1 MQLTPGRPCCERPC
15 GTGEHRPDCHPC
27 HLPVTGRTTAR
38 VCEQGRHLDLALW
51 MRFFSGAWL
60 PSTSMASPA
69 PAEASRCRLRPTL
82 LTERLRA
89 LAIALLA
96 SSPTLSRE
104 ACVQD

>member
-1 MQLTPGRPCCERPC
+1 
-15 GTGEHRPDCHPC
+15 
-27 HLPVTGRTTAR
+27 
-38 VCEQGRHLDLALW
+38 

-96 SSPTLSRE
+96 SRPTLSRE
-104 ACVQD
+104 ACMHHHVRRGLDGSSGFASAAFTLKLLLVLLALRALLILRPP

>member
-1 MQLTPGRPCCERPC
+1 MCQQMQ
-15 GTGEHRPDCHPC
+15 
-27 HLPVTGRTTAR
+27 
-38 VCEQGRHLDLALW
+38 HLDLALW

-96 SSPTLSRE
+96 SRPTLSRE
-104 ACVQD
+104 ACM

>member
-1 MQLTPGRPCCERPC
+1 MQLPHSHAAAG
-15 GTGEHRPDCHPC
+15 
-27 HLPVTGRTTAR
+27 TTAER
-38 VCEQGRHLDLALW
+38 EQLCQQVRHLDLALW

-89 LAIALLA
+89 RAIALLA
-96 SSPTLSRE
+96 SRPTLSKE
-104 ACVQD
+104 ACAQDRVRYGLKSRSRYVHRLSKP